1 MEQSPAFPPATL
13 TEVQSR
19 FADWR
24 KAKQHRS
31 RIPEDLWAAAVM
43 LCQEHSLCKISQA
56 LGLSYTDLKG
66 RVKRSLQVPHVGS
79 PVPSSLDFLPIDI
92 APTQSAECIV
102 EMEHHNGNKM
112 RMHFK
117 GKADLDLQSFAES
130 FWHGKV

>member
-1 MEQSPAFPPATL
+1 MDQSPAFPLATL
-13 TEVQSR
+13 PEVQSR

-24 KAKQHRS
+24 KSKHHRS
-31 RIPEDLWAAAVM
+31 RIPEDLWTAAVN

-56 LGLSYTDLKG
+56 LGLSYTDLKE
-66 RVKRSLQVPHVGS
+66 RVQKSLQAPHVSRVS
-79 PVPSSLDFLPIDI
+79 PLQDFIPIDI
-92 APTQSAECIV
+92 TPAHLAECIV

-130 FWHGKV
+130 FWHGKA